1 MRRGQILLE
10 LLLLALAAHG
20 LGSEGLDP
28 WRGWVVFKQ
37 FARAVSEAPDP
48 GVSVQIT
55 NDEANESVSMV
66 FVRQLVDQVDDW
78 CEPAGGVV
86 CELTFS
92 SGPRRVGDW
101 EAWSFEA
108 ASLIDSWIWWR
119 RMDRSKILSLA
130 VHSRAQSG
138 SRRRPRSGHP
148 NER

>member
-20 LGSEGLDP
+20 LGGEGLDP

-86 CELTFS
+86 CEFTFA

-108 ASLIDSWIWWR
+108 ASF
-119 RMDRSKILSLA
+119 DRFVDLVEENGSFQDLVVRSP
-130 VHSRAQSG
+130 QS
-138 SRRRPRSGHP
+138 STVYWL
-148 NER
+148 EA

>member
-37 FARAVSEAPDP
+37 FARAVSETPDP

-78 CEPAGGVV
+78 CEPVGGIV
-86 CELTFS
+86 CEFTFP
-92 SGPRRVGDW
+92 SGRRRIRDW
-101 EAWSFEA
+101 EAWSFET
-108 ASLIDSWIWWR
+108 ASL
-119 RMDRSKILSLA
+119 DRFVDLVEANSSFQDLVVSSPGSSA
-130 VHSRAQSG
+130 VYWLEA
-138 SRRRPRSGHP
+138 
-148 NER
+148 